1 MLIKDNSNLNDVT
14 FFNWETTFD
23 ATVLIDDCIYP
34 NTYNVNLSFLPKST
48 DIQLQNNS
56 FDRLKYLFG
65 NLCENSLIIN
75 PETKLQ
81 AVFFQ
86 MPINKVLLPG
96 KPYDQLF
103 WYVLYHKMIAISG
116 KYLHIGH
123 LTVDSKLGD
132 NVQYSVDEKTIN
144 NITLPDENWIS
155 PVITQPWWD
164 RNDTATFDQV
174 LGEKEFWTGPKSWRD
189 LGYGSDAP
197 KKSFNPTILDGGRD

>member
-1 MLIKDNSNLNDVT
+1 
-14 FFNWETTFD
+14 
-23 ATVLIDDCIYP
+23 
-34 NTYNVNLSFLPKST
+34 
-48 DIQLQNNS
+48 
-56 FDRLKYLFG
+56 
-65 NLCENSLIIN
+65 
-75 PETKLQ
+75 
-81 AVFFQ
+81 
-86 MPINKVLLPG
+86 MPINKLLIPG
-96 KPYDQLF
+96 SPYDQLLGI
-103 WYVLYHKMIAISG
+103 VLHRKIVSIVG
-116 KYLHIGH
+116 DFFEIGE

-174 LGEKEFWTGPKSWRD
+174 LGEKEFWTGPKGWRD